1 MFHWHRLRGGIVK
14 KQLVLMHVDN
24 YFPHRSSGMLKL
36 GVLNSGAH
44 QGGLVVEVSEVAWV
58 QDHSREL

>member
-1 MFHWHRLRGGIVK
+1 
-14 KQLVLMHVDN
+14 MHVDN